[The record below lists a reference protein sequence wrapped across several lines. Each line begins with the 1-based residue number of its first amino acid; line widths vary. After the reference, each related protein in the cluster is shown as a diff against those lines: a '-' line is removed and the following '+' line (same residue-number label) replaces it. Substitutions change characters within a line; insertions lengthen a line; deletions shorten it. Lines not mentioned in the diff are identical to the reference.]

1 MDLKL
6 RSLVWLYNKT
16 PLPAVNRGQSS
27 DSDVY
32 VERFASSSDQ
42 DNATWLRVLHFKRA
56 QPSSAGNYTCIASYQ
71 GNIHSFQSVDIRVS
85 GE

>member
-6 RSLVWLYNKT
+6 RSLVWLYNKR
-16 PLPAVNRGQSS
+16 PLPAVDRGLSR

-32 VERFASSSDQ
+32 VERFAGSSDQ
-42 DNATWLRVLHFKRA
+42 ENATWLRVLHFKRA
-56 QPSSAGNYTCIASYQ
+56 QPSSAGNYTCVASYS
-71 GNIHSFQSVDIRVS
+71 GHIRSNQSVDIQVA